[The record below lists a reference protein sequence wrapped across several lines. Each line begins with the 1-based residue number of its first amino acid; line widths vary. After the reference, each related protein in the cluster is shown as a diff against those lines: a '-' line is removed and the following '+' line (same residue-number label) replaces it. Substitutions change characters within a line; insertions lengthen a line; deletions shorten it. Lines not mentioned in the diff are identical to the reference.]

1 MKLFKLSKLKKFSSY
16 FIELIIVVLGVS
28 IAFQLNVWNDSRKTK
43 KVEDQLLDNFYAENN
58 YNIRDSDSSAFYKRA
73 NVETGLA
80 LIEILKKPDPSLD
93 SARIYMGQLY
103 EISWPN
109 FTTTHLENYLDF
121 TTGSTPLRE
130 EMLNLMARVEAI
142 RELGQ
147 KYIDLKQEKYF
158 DYLSDAVDMND
169 NLIIVRKDK
178 VLSIEFTNNLMLIVA
193 YEQSM
198 ADVLDDIEQSQQKLD
213 SLIKTRMK

>member
-28 IAFQLNVWNDSRKTK
+28 IAFQLNVWNDSRKIK

-198 ADVLDDIEQSQQKLD
+198 SEVLDEIEQSQHKLD